1 MHAPRLSWY
10 FLIGFCVVGITTLG
24 CTSGEQQQAS
34 SKQIEPQAER
44 EKPTARVEAESA
56 ESAEAVPVATAIPPL
71 EPTDYYDVIDPD
83 LNCEDA
89 NRFSVRT
96 VERLGY
102 EVTSFTPA
110 AEDTEG
116 RIEAK
121 QIGRWGGE
129 EEVSVV
135 ISCGPKGTLM
145 RPRSN
150 VLPCDQANMVMRQA
164 IRSSGFT
171 ITSDTPATLA
181 SAGMIT
187 GEKEGAKPTSVS
199 ITCHIDRNRVEMEIS
214 QDSPLVDNVDFYQ
227 ALSDFQLGFYTAF
240 NKVEGRIA
248 RNPADQGRLYISVRP
263 MNLVDTQIVFG
274 AKDLGVLPLKVNI
287 SNPTAQTYVLEIEKI
302 VLLEES
308 SGKRI
313 KPLSAEEAS
322 LPTPPLT
329 DRPVGPGA
337 SIQGYLYYPPGTY
350 TGARGSMADEKSQ
363 EREGF
368 SIDFKSW

>member
-10 FLIGFCVVGITTLG
+10 FLICFCVVGMTTLG

-34 SKQIEPQAER
+34 SEQIERQAEQ
-44 EKPTARVEAESA
+44 EKPTVAVEAETA
-56 ESAEAVPVATAIPPL
+56 KAVPVATAISPL

-102 EVTSFTPA
+102 EVTSFTAA
-110 AEDTEG
+110 AENTEG

-121 QIGRWGGE
+121 QTGRWGGE

-145 RPRSN
+145 KPRSN
-150 VLPCDQANMVMRQA
+150 VLPCDQANMIMRQA
-164 IRSSGFT
+164 LLSSGFT
-171 ITSDTPATLA
+171 ITSDNPATLA
-181 SAGMIT
+181 SAGMMT
-187 GEKEGAKPTSVS
+187 GEKEGAKSTSVS
-199 ITCHIDRNRVEMEIS
+199 ITCHIDRNLVEMEIS
-214 QDSPLVDNVDFYQ
+214 QDSPLVDNVDFYK

-240 NKVEGRIA
+240 NKAEGRIA
-248 RNPADQGRLYISVRP
+248 RNPMDRGRLYFSVRP

-274 AKDLGVLPLKVNI
+274 TKDLGVLALKVNI
-287 SNPTAQTYVLEIEKI
+287 ANPTAQTYVLETEKI

-313 KPLSAEEAS
+313 KPLSPGETS
-322 LPTPPLT
+322 LSTPPLT

-337 SIQGYLYYPPGTY
+337 SIQGYLYYPSGTY
-350 TGARGSMADEKSQ
+350 TGARGSMADQKSQ

-368 SIDFKSW
+368 SMDFKSW

>member
-1 MHAPRLSWY
+1 MHTPGLGWY
-10 FLIGFCVVGITTLG
+10 FLFGCCVVGMTTLG

-34 SKQIEPQAER
+34 SEQVEQQAEQ
-44 EKPTARVEAESA
+44 EKSAAGVEAEST
-56 ESAEAVPVATAIPPL
+56 EAVPVATAIPPL
-71 EPTDYYDVIDPD
+71 EPTDYYDVTDPD

-129 EEVSVV
+129 EEVSVT

-145 RPRSN
+145 KPRSN
-150 VLPCDQANMVMRQA
+150 VLPCDQANMIMRQA
-164 IRSSGFT
+164 LRSSGFT

-181 SAGMIT
+181 SAGRIA
-187 GEKEGAKPTSVS
+187 GEKEGAKPTSVA
-199 ITCHIDRNRVEMEIS
+199 ITCHVDRNIVEMEIS
-214 QDSPLVDNVDFYQ
+214 QDSPLVDSVDFYK

-248 RNPADQGRLYISVRP
+248 RNPADQGRLYVSVRP

-287 SNPTAQTYVLEIEKI
+287 ANPTALTYVLETERI
-302 VLLEES
+302 VLLEEA

-329 DRPVGPGA
+329 DRQIGPGA
-337 SIQGYLYYPPGTY
+337 SIQGYLYYPSGTY
-350 TGARGSMADEKSQ
+350 TGARGSMAEQQSQ

-368 SIDFKSW
+368 SVDFKPW

>member
-1 MHAPRLSWY
+1 MHTPGLGWY
-10 FLIGFCVVGITTLG
+10 FLIGCCVVGMTTLG

-34 SKQIEPQAER
+34 SEQVEQQAEQ
-44 EKPTARVEAESA
+44 EKSPAGVEAEST
-56 ESAEAVPVATAIPPL
+56 EAVPVATAIPPL
-71 EPTDYYDVIDPD
+71 EPTDYYDVTDPD

-129 EEVSVV
+129 EEVSVT

-145 RPRSN
+145 KPRSN
-150 VLPCDQANMVMRQA
+150 VLPCDQANMIMRQA
-164 IRSSGFT
+164 LRSSGFT

-181 SAGMIT
+181 SAGRIA

-199 ITCHIDRNRVEMEIS
+199 ITCHVDRNIVEMEIS
-214 QDSPLVDNVDFYQ
+214 QDSPLVDSVDFYK

-248 RNPADQGRLYISVRP
+248 RNPADQGRLYVSVRP

-287 SNPTAQTYVLEIEKI
+287 ANPTALTYVLETEKI
-302 VLLEES
+302 VLLEEA

-329 DRPVGPGA
+329 DRQIGPGA
-337 SIQGYLYYPPGTY
+337 SIQGYLYYPSGTY
-350 TGARGSMADEKSQ
+350 TGARGSMAEQQSQ

-368 SIDFKSW
+368 SVDFKPW